1 MELARKFGELEAR
14 VGGHDEQIA
23 EIIEAIREFMSPP
36 PEEPKKETGFHIRED
51 AAPYR
56 AGMRTAK
63 RG

>member
-1 MELARKFGELEAR
+1 

-36 PEEPKKETGFHIRED
+36 PEEPKKEIGFHIKED

-56 AGMRTAK
+56 GGMRTAK